1 MFNNYLKKSVQNL
14 SPYAWEP
21 TTAELAKKYKLPIK
35 KIIRLDYNTPGQPPA
50 CYHDFIKIIDKNRE
64 VNEYQDY
71 SYNDLKKLIAKYER
85 VKKEQVVCGN
95 SGDEMIDIIGK
106 ACLNQNDKFIISSPT
121 YSVYKI
127 QSEINGGTA
136 IDVPLTSFFD
146 LDDTEI
152 INQAKNK
159 KAKLIFICNPNN
171 PTGTVADPKKILNI
185 IKKVKC
191 FVVVDEAYGEF
202 YGRSFKK
209 YIRQYNN
216 LIILKSFSKFARIAS
231 ARVGYVLTNPQL
243 APKLDALRFP
253 MGIPYFSMELAKLV
267 LQKDLISIKK
277 NISATISE
285 RKRIISVLK
294 KKNIITTNSQANF
307 LLIIL
312 PVKSKTVIEKL
323 NNQGLIVRDRN
334 SQVPNSIRVTVRD
347 RKTNDL
353 FLKNLFKFI

>member
-1 MFNNYLKKSVQNL
+1 MLNKYLKKSVQNI
-14 SPYAWEP
+14 SPYSWEP
-21 TTAELAKKYKLPIK
+21 TTTELAKKYKLPIK

-50 CYHDFIKIIDKNRE
+50 CYDEFLKIISKNRE
-64 VNEYQDY
+64 INEYQDY
-71 SYNDLKKLIAKYER
+71 SYNNLKELIAKYEKT
-85 VKKEQVVCGN
+85 KKEHVVCGN

-106 ACLNQNDKFIISSPT
+106 VCLNQNDKFIISSPT

-127 QSEINGGTA
+127 QSEINGGIV
-136 IDVPLTSFFD
+136 IDIPLTSFFD
-146 LDDTEI
+146 LDDKEI
-152 INQAKNK
+152 VNQAKNK
-159 KAKLIFICNPNN
+159 KVKLIFICNPNN
-171 PTGTVADPKKILNI
+171 PTGTVADPEKILNI

-191 FVVVDEAYGEF
+191 LVVVDEAYGEF

-231 ARVGYVLTNPQL
+231 ARVGYILTNKKL
-243 APKLDALRFP
+243 TEKLDALRFP

-267 LQKDLISIKK
+267 LQKDLVNIKN

-285 RKRIISVLK
+285 RKRMIKILK
-294 KKNIITTNSQANF
+294 NKNIITTDSQANF
-307 LLIIL
+307 LLIVL
-312 PVKSKTVIEKL
+312 PIKSKAVIEKL
-323 NNQGLIVRDRN
+323 NNQGLIVRDRH

-347 RKTNDL
+347 KKTNDL